1 VSIGYWGADRVD
13 RMARERIQDNWKE
26 TYSPLRHLDPVL
38 VVATLLL
45 TAVGVVMVYSAT
57 YQRLELAGQPTN
69 QFAMRQLVHWGAAI
83 VALVVVATVDYR
95 HLKTWAGVIFAGS
108 VGLLGLVLTPMGTMS
123 GGAQR
128 WISLGGF
135 QLQPSELAK
144 VGLVIVIA
152 ALLHE
157 RKGDPGI
164 GWIVAVVTLAAVPAV
179 LVMGQPDIGT
189 AVVYPWIA
197 FVLLVVGGARA
208 RHLAGLAVAAVVAP
222 FVALRTGLVELEA
235 YQTARL
241 TAFLDPS
248 NVELAQTT
256 AYNTNQSMIA
266 IGSGGFGGKG
276 LLQGTQTNLA
286 YVPEN
291 HTDFIFTVVGEE
303 FGFLGGAL
311 VLGLFAVLI
320 WRGLRIAVLAKDLFG
335 TLLAVGAVAIL
346 LFQIFINVG
355 MTIGVAPVTGIPL
368 PFISYGGTSLLAG
381 YLLVGVMLNVHM
393 RRF

>member
-1 VSIGYWGADRVD
+1 MSVGYWGADRTN
-13 RMARERIQDNWKE
+13 RMARERIRESWKE
-26 TYSPLRHLDPVL
+26 THSPLRHVDPVL
-38 VVATLLL
+38 VIATLLL
-45 TAVGVVMVYSAT
+45 TAVGVLMVYSAT

-69 QFAMRQLVHWGAAI
+69 QFAIRQLVHWGAAI
-83 VALVVVATVDYR
+83 VALFVVAAVDYR
-95 HLKTWAGVIFAGS
+95 YLKTWAGVIFAGS
-108 VGLLGLVLTPMGTMS
+108 VGLLGLVLSPLGTVS

-128 WISLGGF
+128 WVSMAGF

-144 VGLVIVIA
+144 VALVVVIA

-157 RKGDPGI
+157 RKGDPGL
-164 GWIVAVVTLAAVPAV
+164 GWIVGVVALAVVPTV
-179 LVMGQPDIGT
+179 LVLAQPDIGT

-197 FVLLVVGGARA
+197 FVLLVIGGARA
-208 RHLAGLAVAAVVAP
+208 RYLAGLAAAALVAP
-222 FVALRTGLVELEA
+222 LVALRAGLVELEA
-235 YQTARL
+235 YQMARI

-276 LLQGTQTNLA
+276 ILQGTQTNLA

-303 FGFLGGAL
+303 FGFLGAAL
-311 VLGLFAVLI
+311 VLGLFALLI
-320 WRGLRIAVLAKDLFG
+320 WRGLRIAAMSKDLFG
-335 TLLAVGAVAIL
+335 TLLAAGAVAIL
-346 LFQIFINVG
+346 IFQIFINVG

-381 YLLVGVMLNVHM
+381 YLLVGMMLNVHM

>member
-1 VSIGYWGADRVD
+1 MSVGYWGADRSN
-13 RMARERIQDNWKE
+13 RMARERIQESWKE
-26 TYSPLRHLDPVL
+26 THSPLRHVDPVL
-38 VVATLLL
+38 VIATLLL
-45 TAVGVVMVYSAT
+45 TAVGVLMVYSAT
-57 YQRLELAGQPTN
+57 YQRLELAGQPTS
-69 QFAMRQLVHWGAAI
+69 QFAIRQLVHWGAAI
-83 VALVVVATVDYR
+83 VALVAVAAVDYR

-108 VGLLGLVLTPMGTMS
+108 VGLLGLVLSPLGAAS

-128 WISLGGF
+128 WVSIAGF

-144 VGLVIVIA
+144 VALVVVIA

-157 RKGDPGI
+157 RKGDPGL
-164 GWIVAVVTLAAVPAV
+164 GWILGVVALAVVPTV
-179 LVMGQPDIGT
+179 LVLAQPDIGT

-208 RHLAGLAVAAVVAP
+208 RYLAGLAGAALVAP
-222 FVALRTGLVELEA
+222 LVALRAGLVELEA
-235 YQTARL
+235 YQMARI

-276 LLQGTQTNLA
+276 ILQGTQTNLA

-303 FGFLGGAL
+303 FGFLGAAL
-311 VLGLFAVLI
+311 VLGLFALLI
-320 WRGLRIAVLAKDLFG
+320 WRGLRIAAMSKDLFG
-335 TLLAVGAVAIL
+335 SLLAAGAVAIL
-346 LFQIFINVG
+346 IFQIFINVG

-381 YLLVGVMLNVHM
+381 YLLVGMMLNVHM